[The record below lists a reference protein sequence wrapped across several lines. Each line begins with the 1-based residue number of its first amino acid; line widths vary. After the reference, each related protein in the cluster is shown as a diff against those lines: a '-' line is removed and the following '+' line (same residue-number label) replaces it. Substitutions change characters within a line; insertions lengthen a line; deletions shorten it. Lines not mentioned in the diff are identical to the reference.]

1 MREKYESLALADL
14 RAIAKNRGIK
24 GSSTMKKADLV
35 EAMLAEDEKDK
46 NAGKSIEPKPV

>member
-24 GSSTMKKADLV
+24 RTYLEGL
-35 EAMLAEDEKDK
+35 
-46 NAGKSIEPKPV
+46 